1 MASVKVNQEPSE
13 AAAPASYLKS
23 TNLLEHLNEEIKR
36 RTNVVRIFR
45 SAPSC
50 LRLIRALAVGMHEN
64 RLEAHRYLNMPV
76 PAGHRFDVPAPTR
89 DVWSRPRFPGR
100 IRSRPLPGEATVFL
114 GNSVMDDELEVW
126 PTRRLGHPRQIA
138 SRSCQRQARGR

>member
-1 MASVKVNQEPSE
+1 M
-13 AAAPASYLKS
+13 YLKS
-23 TNLLEHLNEEIKR
+23 TNLLERLNEEIKR

-76 PAGHRFDVPAPTR
+76 PAGHPLM
-89 DVWSRPRFPGR
+89 SRPRPATSGPDHGSRDGSGAGLYQERRRFSSATQSWTTSW
-100 IRSRPLPGEATVFL
+100 RSGLRAGWGTH
-114 GNSVMDDELEVW
+114 GK
-126 PTRRLGHPRQIA
+126 
-138 SRSCQRQARGR
+138 